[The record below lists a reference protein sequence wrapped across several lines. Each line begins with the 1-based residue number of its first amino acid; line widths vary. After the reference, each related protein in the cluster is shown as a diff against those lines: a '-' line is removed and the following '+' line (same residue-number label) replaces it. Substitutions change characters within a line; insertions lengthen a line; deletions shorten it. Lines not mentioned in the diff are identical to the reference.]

1 MLNDARMA
9 EIAEFLD
16 GVSRLSVDDFA
27 RVRKKV
33 LDDHPIRKPARGL
46 MKLGAADFSHLDKR
60 VGDLLVPMIP
70 LAVVSESEAFTVHL
84 GSTIGDV
91 MGAVQAIVKRDKLS
105 VEQYE
110 AFVGGFR
117 EAGVAV
123 PDHPSLSEDR

>member
-1 MLNDARMA
+1 MLNDVRMA
-9 EIAEFLD
+9 EIDEFLD

-27 RVRKKV
+27 RVAKRAV
-33 LDDHPIRKPARGL
+33 RDFPMQKPAQKLIR
-46 MKLGAADFSHLDKR
+46 LGAADLSHLDKR
-60 VGDLLVPMIP
+60 VGDLLVAMIP
-70 LAVVSESEAFTVHL
+70 LSVVSQAESYTVHL
-84 GSTIGDV
+84 GYTVTDV

-123 PDHPSLSEDR
+123 PDHPSLSEDQ